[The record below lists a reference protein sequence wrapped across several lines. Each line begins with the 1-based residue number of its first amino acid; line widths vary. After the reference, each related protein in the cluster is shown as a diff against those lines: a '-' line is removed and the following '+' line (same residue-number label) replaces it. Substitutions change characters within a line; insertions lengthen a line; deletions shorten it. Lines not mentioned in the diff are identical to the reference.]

1 MELFISMF
9 RYAHIASGFIAFF
22 VAPVALLSAKGG
34 NTHRKWGLIYFWAM
48 TSATLTSLPVA
59 LYRPNLFLFL
69 VGIFS
74 FHLAFSGYRSLK
86 FKQENFKAAWL
97 DWSVSIMT
105 GITGLTLITLGLIN
119 PGGSFFLMYIIFGI
133 IGTFVAVIDIIKF
146 KRAVQPKMDWYFNHM
161 AGMTGSYIAA
171 VSAFSAV
178 NFSFLPNGVRWL
190 WPTLIGIPL
199 TSYWIRSR
207 KKKLTTVS

>member
-1 MELFISMF
+1 MDLLITIF
-9 RYAHIASGFIAFF
+9 RFMHITAGFIAFF
-22 VAPVALLSAKGG
+22 VAPVALISAKGG
-34 NTHRKWGLIYFWAM
+34 KTHRKWGLIYFWAM
-48 TSATLTSLPVA
+48 TAATSSSLPVA
-59 LYRPNLFLFL
+59 LYRPNIFLFL

-86 FKQENFKAAWL
+86 FKRENFSATWL
-97 DWSVSIMT
+97 DWLVSIMT
-105 GITGLTLITLGLIN
+105 GMTGLTLITLGLIN
-119 PGGSFFLMYIIFGI
+119 PNGSFFLMYIIFGI
-133 IGTFVAVIDIIKF
+133 IGTFVAAVDIVKY
-146 KRAVQPKMDWYFNHM
+146 KRTAQPDMDWYFNHM

-207 KKKLTTVS
+207 KKKLTTVN